1 MGIYRELRAAGI
13 TTRAAVRLTGMSRAT
28 VTRKPRPP
36 LWVVPARLGASHVV
50 GVDIGGEFVTPEDD
64 ALDVMLLTA
73 DLSHL
78 DQVTALSEQR
88 FDVVLFLQ
96 SIGYAEDQVATLRA
110 ARQLIKDDGILVIA
124 RSSPCASPS
133 NAPSVMVGLGTAYH
147 SSAAH
152 TYPSGWNDK
161 ILVSHR
167 TNTFSDM
174 INTVSE
180 AGFRSDLA
188 VEPQLSDQQKAAYPH
203 KQAWLDKYIGIILF
217 RARPLSPANQ
227 SRIHHRYPATR
238 RNPVDNDG

>member
-1 MGIYRELRAAGI
+1 MDSE
-13 TTRAAVRLTGMSRAT
+13 TTWKALARDYETARSRLDSLDSLLEWPAQLALIGDVQGKSILDVGCGNGAKAVQL
-28 VTRKPRPP
+28 
-36 LWVVPARLGASHVV
+36 ARLGASHVV
-50 GVDIGGEFVTPEDD
+50 GVDISGEFVTPEDD

-110 ARQLIKDDGILVIA
+110 ARQLIKDEGILVIA
-124 RSSPCASPS
+124 RSSPVRFAVERSERDGI
-133 NAPSVMVGLGTAYH
+133 GLGTAYH

-180 AGFRSDLA
+180 AGFRIDRA

-217 RARPLSPANQ
+217 RARPLSPA
-227 SRIHHRYPATR
+227 
-238 RNPVDNDG
+238 

>member
-1 MGIYRELRAAGI
+1 MDSE
-13 TTRAAVRLTGMSRAT
+13 TTWKALARDYETARSRLDSLDSLLEWPAQLALIGDVQGKSILDVGCGNGAKAVQL
-28 VTRKPRPP
+28 
-36 LWVVPARLGASHVV
+36 ARLGAAHVV
-50 GVDIGGEFVTPEDD
+50 GVDISGEFVTPEDD
-64 ALDVMLLTA
+64 ALDVQLLTA

-110 ARQLIKDDGILVIA
+110 ARQLIKDEGILVIA
-124 RSSPCASPS
+124 RSSPVRFAVERSERDGI
-133 NAPSVMVGLGTAYH
+133 GLGTAYH

-180 AGFRSDLA
+180 AGFRIDRA

-217 RARPLSPANQ
+217 RARPLSPA
-227 SRIHHRYPATR
+227 
-238 RNPVDNDG
+238 